1 MDVILPPVMQGC
13 NFCKATI
20 EGIADFS
27 NAVIRAVA
35 DFREVTFGS
44 DANFNL
50 VCIEGS
56 AHFRGATVGR
66 DAEFRAATIK
76 HGLDFRAATI
86 KGVAYFNEAVIGGNA
101 NFRKATME
109 QDCDFNRTT
118 IHGNSYL
125 EKVHTGWL
133 SFENA
138 EIGNTL
144 RLDESMIHDVSFKH
158 ARLAAGLTVKGAEIA
173 RNMLLDHLTA
183 GADCQLDG
191 VEIGGTL
198 FMRDAAIK
206 GSAYLTSSRIGGAV
220 MLDGT
225 VIDGDLNLLR
235 VQIDGS
241 IRLRDA
247 SIAGDL
253 NLQESDIARRAR
265 LDFGRLDGKLSCRDC
280 EIGTTL
286 TLPPV
291 AVHIGPV
298 NFDGC
303 RARHLDLGDGRPRI
317 RGWGHERCGIYLS
330 QVNTSPSFWR
340 FAQRT
345 FASEGKRT
353 EADAAFYFERIALW
367 KNLRGMRPPENS
379 SEARRVKAGLARAGY
394 WFLFWLDCLFLRW
407 MTAYGASLARL
418 ITTWF
423 AVIGGFGIAFSA
435 VPELIERGGAQVWT
449 CSNWIIGFH
458 YSATT
463 FATLGLGHVGPGPSR
478 LGMVLTSIEA
488 LLGAVLIALAVLVIG
503 RRFMR

>member
-1 MDVILPPVMQGC
+1 LDVILPPVMQGC

-367 KNLRGMRPPENS
+367 
-379 SEARRVKAGLARAGY
+379 
-394 WFLFWLDCLFLRW
+394 LRW